1 MSTIR
6 ISSDIAKQAAL
17 RQISSL
23 TIDGTMECVIRRY
36 KKSRTNSQNRLY
48 WLWLSFIAGE
58 TGNDSDVLHEFF
70 RRKYLQS
77 KIVQVFGEQSSVRQ
91 STAAL
96 KSEEFTDYL
105 KRIESFAASEIGIT
119 LPHPDDCYHEAMIG
133 RMRA

>member
-119 LPHPDDCYHEAMIG
+119 LPHPDDVYHEAMG
-133 RMRA
+133 SRYGA